1 MILRYHRAMGPTGVS
16 IVARGAALVSG
27 LALGACGFSVAG
39 GSGGDGGPVP
49 GEVVLVDD
57 TAAEFAANV
66 TLTDAVIAPRGVIE
80 PAAVVLGGL
89 HARAYAGNLLGDNDT
104 WDTAIAEAAGADA
117 LGEGYRQ
124 VPADWA
130 PTVPNR
136 PRGLGIE
143 GTDNWTVHYDGEIL
157 LPAGTVALELD
168 ANDRAIAYVALD
180 GMTFGPRL
188 FSKDSPQQQMLDVPA
203 AGWYPIRVAMS
214 QGGGSA
220 DLAITL
226 RPAFGNAI
234 VVDGARLRA
243 RVTAAPGLL
252 AFAFGDRALSV
263 PLGESAVATAAGSF
277 GTAAPALDLDV
288 PADLFSMRYAGQL
301 RIDTAGTY
309 TFAVDV
315 GTDTSDGF
323 RLWIDGALVA
333 NHWASLPD
341 VLTASLTLTEGWHDV
356 LLDHAENTG
365 SASVELRMAGPG
377 ITDGPIPTAMLRPA
391 VAFGLTASFIG
402 ATPTPLV
409 DASVNGP
416 STTTVQAP
424 LIGPPGAVMDAV
436 DIGLGIANQRMSD
449 LTADVIDCHGST
461 PLPLPAQ
468 PGYVYLAARTDCAG
482 TAVMPP
488 PTWGYRVIDSVVG
501 NDLAYV
507 ASIPG
512 LYFPLVVA
520 TYHGGDRLPYAP
532 AMTFVSTPRPITG
545 ATAWGKVG
553 LTADLAGA
561 TLTLDIRTAADAAA
575 LETAEWITV
584 ADQQVPRGRPSEL
597 LQYRLSVAGT
607 GWQRATIDR
616 VEIRYVVDA
625 AP

>member
-1 MILRYHRAMGPTGVS
+1 MILRYPLRMGPTGVR
-16 IVARGAALVSG
+16 ITALACG
-27 LALGACGFSVAG
+27 LAIGACGFSVG
-39 GSGGDGGPVP
+39 GTVDGDGGLAP
-49 GEVVLVDD
+49 GEVILVDD
-57 TAAEFAANV
+57 TAADFAANV
-66 TLTDAVIAPRGVIE
+66 GLTDAVIAPRGVIE
-80 PAAVVLGGL
+80 PAAFVLGGL
-89 HARAYAGNLLGDNDT
+89 HARAYAGNLLGDADT
-104 WDTAIAEAAGADA
+104 WDTALAEAAGATFH
-117 LGEGYRQ
+117 GEGYRQ

-130 PTVPNR
+130 ATVPNR
-136 PRGLGIE
+136 PRGLGIP

-157 LPAGTVALELD
+157 LPAGMVALELAAD
-168 ANDRAIAYVALD
+168 DRAIAYVALD
-180 GMTFGPRL
+180 GTTFGPRL
-188 FSKDSPQQQMLDVPA
+188 FSKGTAQQQMLDVPA
-203 AGWYPIRVAMS
+203 AGWYPIRIAMS

-220 DLAITL
+220 DLALTL
-226 RPAFGNAI
+226 RPAFASAI
-234 VVDGARLRA
+234 VVDGNRLRA
-243 RVTAAPGLL
+243 RVTNTPGLL
-252 AFAFGDRALSV
+252 VFAFGDRALSV
-263 PLGESAVATAAGSF
+263 PLGESAATTAAGSF

-315 GTDTSDGF
+315 GADTSDGF

-333 NHWASLPD
+333 NHWASLTD
-341 VLTASLTLTEGWHDV
+341 ALTASVTLTEGWHDL

-365 SASVELRMAGPG
+365 GASVELRMVGPG
-377 ITDGPIPTAMLRPA
+377 VPDGPIPTAMLRPA
-391 VAFGLTASFIG
+391 VAFGLTASYVG
-402 ATPTPLV
+402 ATPTALV

-424 LIGPPGAVMDAV
+424 LVGPPGAVMDAV

-449 LTADVIDCHGST
+449 LTADVLDCHGST

-501 NDLAYV
+501 NDLAYAALV
-507 ASIPG
+507 PG

-532 AMTFVSTPRPITG
+532 AMTFVSSPRRITG
-545 ATAWGKVG
+545 ASTWGKVG
-553 LTADLAGA
+553 LTAELGGA
-561 TLTLDIRTAADAAA
+561 TLTLEIRTAADEAA
-575 LETAEWITV
+575 LETAEWIAV
-584 ADQQVPRGRPSEL
+584 PDQQIPRGRPSEL

-607 GWQRATIDR
+607 GWERATIDR
-616 VEIRYVVDA
+616 VEIRYVVDV

>member
-1 MILRYHRAMGPTGVS
+1 VILRYHRGMGPTGVR
-16 IVARGAALVSG
+16 IGALACG

-39 GSGGDGGPVP
+39 GGDGDGGTVP

-57 TAAEFAANV
+57 TAADFAANV
-66 TLTDAVIAPRGVIE
+66 TLKDAVIAPRGVIE
-80 PAAVVLGGL
+80 PAAFVLGGL
-89 HARAYAGNLLGDNDT
+89 HARAYDGNLLGDSDT
-104 WDTAIAEAAGADA
+104 WDTAVAEAAGKDL

-130 PTVPNR
+130 ATVPNR
-136 PRGLGIE
+136 PRGLGIP

-168 ANDRAIAYVALD
+168 ANERAIAYVALD
-180 GMTFGPRL
+180 GTTFGPRL

-203 AGWYPIRVAMS
+203 AGWYPIRIAMS
-214 QGGGSA
+214 PGGGAA
-220 DLAITL
+220 DLAVTL
-226 RPAFGNAI
+226 RPAFGSAI

-252 AFAFGDRALSV
+252 VFAFGDRALSV

-277 GTAAPALDLDV
+277 GTAAPALDLGV
-288 PADLFSMRYAGQL
+288 PADLFSLRYAGQL

-315 GTDTSDGF
+315 GADTSDGY
-323 RLWIDGALVA
+323 RLWIDGAVVA
-333 NHWASLPD
+333 NHWASLTDAP
-341 VLTASLTLTEGWHDV
+341 TASLTLTEGWHDL

-365 SASVELRMAGPG
+365 SASVELRMVGPG
-377 ITDGPIPTAMLRPA
+377 IPDGPIATDRLRPA
-391 VAFGLTASFIG
+391 VAFGLTASYLG
-402 ATPTPLV
+402 ATPIALV

-424 LIGPPGAVMDAV
+424 LVGPPGAVMDAV

-482 TAVMPP
+482 TSVMPP

-501 NDLAYV
+501 NDIAYV
-507 ASIPG
+507 ATVPG

-532 AMTFVSTPRPITG
+532 AMTFVSSPRRITG
-545 ATAWGKVG
+545 ATTWGKVA
-553 LTADLAGA
+553 LTAELGGA
-561 TLTLDIRTAADAAA
+561 TLTLEIRTADDEAA
-575 LETAEWITV
+575 LATAEWITV
-584 ADQQVPRGRPSEL
+584 PDQQVPRGRPSEL

-607 GWQRATIDR
+607 GWERATIDR
-616 VEIRYVVDA
+616 VEIRYVVGV